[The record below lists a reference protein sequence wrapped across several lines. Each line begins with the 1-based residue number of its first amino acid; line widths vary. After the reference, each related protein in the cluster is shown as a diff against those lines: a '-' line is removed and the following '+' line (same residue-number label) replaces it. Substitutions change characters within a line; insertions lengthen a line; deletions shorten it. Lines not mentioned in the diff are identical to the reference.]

1 MAEITA
7 ALVKELR
14 ERTGSGMME
23 CKKALQETGGDIE
36 VAVEL
41 MRKAGQAKADKKA
54 SRVAA
59 EGLIVIKQAAGAA
72 AMVEINCETDFVTK
86 NQDFRAF
93 ADAVAEVALSAGPPD
108 LDALLA
114 AAMADGQSV
123 ERNRRDCI
131 AQIGEN
137 VNVRRFVRFAIQTG
151 VLGCYLH
158 GTRIGVLVELEGGDA
173 ELARD
178 IAMHVAASR
187 PLCVGADQVP
197 AEVIAKE
204 KEIYAARAA
213 AEGKPA
219 NMIDKIVEGRLR
231 KYFEEVTLLGQAFV
245 KDPEQSV
252 DKLLKSRKARAVRFE
267 RFELGEGIERKADNF
282 AAEVMAQVRGSETPP
297 DDGGVAR

>member
-23 CKKALQETGGDIE
+23 CKRALQETGGDIE
-36 VAVEL
+36 AAVEL

-59 EGLIVIKQAAGAA
+59 EGLIVIKPAAGAA
-72 AMVEINCETDFVTK
+72 AMVEVNCETDFVTK
-86 NQDFRAF
+86 NDDFRAF
-93 ADAVAEVALSAGPPD
+93 ADAVTEVALGSAPAD

-114 AAMADGQSV
+114 ASMANGQSV
-123 ERNRRDCI
+123 EQNRRDCI
-131 AQIGEN
+131 AKIGEN
-137 VNVRRFVRFAIQTG
+137 MNVRRFARLATRTG

-187 PLCVGADQVP
+187 PLCVSADQVP
-197 AEVIAKE
+197 AELLARE
-204 KEIYAARAA
+204 KDIFTAQAA
-213 AEGKPA
+213 ASGKPA
-219 NMIDKIVEGRLR
+219 NIIEKMVEGRLR
-231 KYFEEVTLLGQAFV
+231 KYLEEVTLLGQSFV

-252 DKLLKSRKARAVRFE
+252 EKLLKSHRAKVIRFE
-267 RFELGEGIERKADNF
+267 RFELGEGIEKKSSDF
-282 AAEVMAQVRGSETPP
+282 AAEVMAQARG
-297 DDGGVAR
+297 D

>member
-23 CKKALQETGGDIE
+23 CKRALQETGGDIE
-36 VAVEL
+36 TAVEL

-59 EGLIVIKQAAGAA
+59 EGLIVIRQAAGAA

-86 NQDFRAF
+86 NDDFRAF
-93 ADAVAEVALSAGPPD
+93 ADAVAETALAGEPVD

-114 AAMADGQSV
+114 LGMAGGQSV
-123 ERNRRDCI
+123 EQNRRDCI
-131 AQIGEN
+131 AKIGEN
-137 VNVRRFVRFAIQTG
+137 INVRRFARLASTQG

-187 PLCVGADQVP
+187 PLCVSADQVP
-197 AEVIAKE
+197 ADLIAKE
-204 KEIYAARAA
+204 KEIYAARAV

-219 NMIDKIVEGRLR
+219 NMIDKIAEGRLR

-245 KDPEQSV
+245 KDPDRSV
-252 DKLLKSRKARAVRFE
+252 DELLKSRKARVVRFD
-267 RFELGEGIERKADNF
+267 RFELGEGIEKKADNF
-282 AAEVMAQVRGSETPP
+282 AAEVMAQVRG
-297 DDGGVAR
+297 D

>member
-7 ALVKELR
+7 TLVKELR

-36 VAVEL
+36 AAIEL

-54 SRVAA
+54 SRIAA
-59 EGLIVIKQAAGAA
+59 EGLIVIKAAVGAA
-72 AMVEINCETDFVTK
+72 AMVEVNCETDFVTK
-86 NQDFRAF
+86 NDDFRAF
-93 ADAVAEVALSAGPPD
+93 ADAVTEVALDSAPAD

-114 AAMADGQSV
+114 ANMANGQSV
-123 ERNRRDCI
+123 EQNRRDCI
-131 AQIGEN
+131 AKIGEN
-137 VNVRRFVRFAIQTG
+137 MNVRRFARLATRTG

-173 ELARD
+173 ELAKD

-187 PLCVGADQVP
+187 PLCVSSEQVP
-197 AEVIAKE
+197 AELIAKE
-204 KEIYAARAA
+204 KEIYAARAV

-219 NMIDKIVEGRLR
+219 GMIDKIAEGRLR

-245 KDPEQSV
+245 KDDKRSV
-252 DKLLKSRKARAVRFE
+252 GELLEFCKARVVRFE
-267 RFELGEGIERKADNF
+267 RFELGEGIEKKSGNF
-282 AAEVMAQVRGSETPP
+282 AAEVMAQARG
-297 DDGGVAR
+297 D